1 MINVLQKTIDKLN
14 SSYLSLKYVINIVF
28 LRPKN
33 MKKKKMDDIYK
44 ILKTLFRN
52 KMYNEIETICDL
64 VYQNENNRENIY
76 KILNIDF
83 VACDKSNNQNRK
95 EKVLRNLLKYE
106 TIHSKYFD
114 STIYI
119 ELSKIY
125 YNINKKDKALGILNK
140 GLKLSVKYNNGELL
154 ILKTIYKMFTKKD
167 IIRYYNYYNKI
178 YCRVLSVLNIQIPST
193 KKNQLTSSNLL
204 LALASERHI
213 YNEYYQ
219 TIRIIRSYLNQGN
232 KTKVYILLDEYNNKF
247 IRIPRIR
254 IIYKNFR
261 KTIIKNIEKN
271 INSTNLS

>member
-1 MINVLQKTIDKLN
+1 
-14 SSYLSLKYVINIVF
+14 
-28 LRPKN
+28 